1 MKRAKI
7 AALCT
12 GLTLMIA
19 ASVADACTTNT
30 CYAQFLKCRS
40 SGVSYAECYARYEDC
55 LAANHCPIP

>member
-1 MKRAKI
+1 MKRSTI
-7 AALCT
+7 TALAT

-19 ASVADACTTNT
+19 ASIADACTTNT

-55 LAANHCPIP
+55 LAAHHCPIP